1 MAHGPGDIVVTGV
14 GLALPGAETP
24 AALLRR
30 TADPATGPAPEPFD
44 PAARIGRRGHR
55 YKDRATR
62 LALCAALDALRNAG
76 LIPPDGEE
84 VTVPGDTVG
93 VVASSNLGNL
103 DTACLTAAAIAE
115 RSAMDLSPMSL
126 PNASSNVIA
135 SWVAIRH
142 GLRGPNLMLCNG
154 ATSGLDAVHW
164 GATLVTAGRVRR
176 AVVIGVETH
185 NAVVEDL
192 LGRPADE
199 LLDGAAALV
208 VEGARWAEARGA
220 RAAAALGP
228 YERRAGL
235 TGCIAALLPGGAA
248 PGAWFTPERY
258 TEEPAEGPAE
268 GPAEPAPVPRSV
280 PRYDVT
286 RAVGRASG
294 ALGVLQCAAAVGWLA
309 QAGDGMGGVSGPGA
323 VAAPGAGTGTRAGG
337 GPGTGDGAASG
348 VGDGVEGR
356 AGIGAASGAGG
367 RAASAS
373 GAGNR
378 AAFGAGSRAA
388 PDPVAASAP
397 AWVAASDPA
406 SGSAPAPASR
416 QALITS
422 GDDTADAVAGLL
434 LRPTPA
440 RCHRPPAARAP
451 LSAMECSR

>member
-1 MAHGPGDIVVTGV
+1 MTQGPGEVVVTGV
-14 GLALPGAETP
+14 GLALPGADTP
-24 AALLRR
+24 DALLRR
-30 TADPATGPAPEPFD
+30 TACPVTGPAAEPFD
-44 PAARIGRRGHR
+44 TAARIGRRGHR

-62 LALCAALDALRNAG
+62 LALCAALDALRNAQ
-76 LIPPDGEE
+76 LIPSDGEE
-84 VTVPGDTVG
+84 LTVPGDTVG

-115 RSAMDLSPMSL
+115 RSAVDLSPMSL

-164 GATLVTAGRVRR
+164 GATLVAAGRVRR

-192 LGRPADE
+192 LGRSADE

-235 TGCIAALLPGGAA
+235 SGCVAAVLPGGAA
-248 PGAWFTPERY
+248 PGVWFTPERY
-258 TEEPAEGPAE
+258 AEGPAGAGAGAGAGVVTD
-268 GPAEPAPVPRSV
+268 GPAGAVPVPESV

-286 RAVGRASG
+286 SAVGRASG
-294 ALGVLQCAAAVGWLA
+294 ALGVLQCAAAIGWLA
-309 QAGDGMGGVSGPGA
+309 RAEAGAHAETGAGPRDAGPEAAESQAAGPQAAGPPAGPGA
-323 VAAPGAGTGTRAGG
+323 
-337 GPGTGDGAASG
+337 
-348 VGDGVEGR
+348 
-356 AGIGAASGAGG
+356 
-367 RAASAS
+367 
-373 GAGNR
+373 
-378 AAFGAGSRAA
+378 GAGSRTAFAAGPGAA
-388 PDPVAASAP
+388 PGPGPV
-397 AWVAASDPA
+397 
-406 SGSAPAPASR
+406 PASR

-434 LRPTPA
+434 LRPTPD
-440 RCHRPPAARAP
+440 RCHPHPPRAP
-451 LSAMECSR
+451 LISMECSR

>member
-1 MAHGPGDIVVTGV
+1 MTHGPGDVVVTGV
-14 GLALPGAETP
+14 GLALPGAATP
-24 AALLRR
+24 GALLRR
-30 TADPATGPAPEPFD
+30 AAAPATGPAPEPFD
-44 PAARIGRRGHR
+44 TAVRIGRRGHR

-62 LALCAALDALRNAG
+62 LALCAALDALRDAA
-76 LIPPDGEE
+76 LIPADGEE

-164 GATLVTAGRVRR
+164 GATLVAAGRVRR

-208 VEGARWAEARGA
+208 VEGARWAAARGVP
-220 RAAAALGP
+220 AAAALGP

-235 TGCIAALLPGGAA
+235 TGCIEALLPGGAA
-248 PGAWFTPERY
+248 PGVWFTPERY
-258 TEEPAEGPAE
+258 AERPAGAV
-268 GPAEPAPVPRSV
+268 PVPETV

-286 RAVGRASG
+286 DAVGRSSG
-294 ALGVLQCAAAVGWLA
+294 ALGVLQCAAAVGWLTRA
-309 QAGDGMGGVSGPGA
+309 EAGR
-323 VAAPGAGTGTRAGG
+323 RAGG
-337 GPGTGDGAASG
+337 ETGSGAGDGAAF
-348 VGDGVEGR
+348 GD
-356 AGIGAASGAGG
+356 
-367 RAASAS
+367 RAASDA
-373 GAGNR
+373 GA
-378 AAFGAGSRAA
+378 RAA
-388 PDPVAASAP
+388 PDPAAAPGPGPAAEALASVPVSAEVSASAP
-397 AWVAASDPA
+397 VPVSAEASA
-406 SGSAPAPASR
+406 SASVSVSAEVSASASVPVSAEVSASASVPVSR

>member
-1 MAHGPGDIVVTGV
+1 MTRGPGEVVVTGV
-14 GLALPGAETP
+14 GLALPGADTP
-24 AALLRR
+24 GALLRR
-30 TADPATGPAPEPFD
+30 TACPVTGPAAEPFD
-44 PAARIGRRGHR
+44 TAARIGRRGHR

-62 LALCAALDALRNAG
+62 LALCAALDALRNAQ
-76 LIPPDGEE
+76 LIPSDGEE
-84 VTVPGDTVG
+84 MTVPGDTVG

-115 RSAMDLSPMSL
+115 RSAVDLSPMSL

-164 GATLVTAGRVRR
+164 GATLVAAGRVRR

-192 LGRPADE
+192 LGRSADE

-220 RAAAALGP
+220 RAAAALGR

-235 TGCIAALLPGGAA
+235 SGCVEALLPGGAA
-248 PGAWFTPERY
+248 PGVWFTPERY
-258 TEEPAEGPAE
+258 AEGPAGDGAVAGAVTD
-268 GPAEPAPVPRSV
+268 GPAGAVPVPESV

-286 RAVGRASG
+286 SAVGRASG
-294 ALGVLQCAAAVGWLA
+294 ALGVLQCAAAIGWLA
-309 QAGDGMGGVSGPGA
+309 RAEAGAHAETGAGRRDAGPEAAGSQAAGPEAGPGA
-323 VAAPGAGTGTRAGG
+323 GAGSGTAFAAGAGAGAAPG
-337 GPGTGDGAASG
+337 PGS
-348 VGDGVEGR
+348 VL
-356 AGIGAASGAGG
+356 
-367 RAASAS
+367 
-373 GAGNR
+373 
-378 AAFGAGSRAA
+378 
-388 PDPVAASAP
+388 
-397 AWVAASDPA
+397 
-406 SGSAPAPASR
+406 ASR

-434 LRPTPA
+434 LSPTPD
-440 RCHRPPAARAP
+440 RCHPHPSRAP
-451 LSAMECSR
+451 LISMECSR

>member
-1 MAHGPGDIVVTGV
+1 MTQGPGEVVVTGV
-14 GLALPGAETP
+14 GLALPGADTP
-24 AALLRR
+24 DALLRR
-30 TADPATGPAPEPFD
+30 TACPVTGPAAEPFD

-62 LALCAALDALRNAG
+62 LALCAALDALRNAR
-76 LIPPDGEE
+76 LIPSDGEE

-115 RSAMDLSPMSL
+115 RSAVDLSPMSL

-164 GATLVTAGRVRR
+164 GAALVAAGRVRR

-192 LGRPADE
+192 LGRSADE

-208 VEGARWAEARGA
+208 VEGARWAEGRGA
-220 RAAAALGP
+220 RAAAVLGP

-235 TGCIAALLPGGAA
+235 SGCVEALLPGGAA
-248 PGAWFTPERY
+248 PGVWFTPERY
-258 TEEPAEGPAE
+258 AEGPAGAGTE
-268 GPAEPAPVPRSV
+268 RSAGAVPVPESV

-286 RAVGRASG
+286 SAVGRASG
-294 ALGVLQCAAAVGWLA
+294 ALGVLQCVAAIGWLA
-309 QAGDGMGGVSGPGA
+309 RAEAGTDAETGAGPQDGGPQDGGPQDGGPQDGGPEAGAGSGTGFGAGPGA
-323 VAAPGAGTGTRAGG
+323 APG
-337 GPGTGDGAASG
+337 
-348 VGDGVEGR
+348 
-356 AGIGAASGAGG
+356 
-367 RAASAS
+367 
-373 GAGNR
+373 
-378 AAFGAGSRAA
+378 
-388 PDPVAASAP
+388 PV
-397 AWVAASDPA
+397 
-406 SGSAPAPASR
+406 PASR

-434 LRPTPA
+434 LRPTPD
-440 RCHRPPAARAP
+440 RCHPHPPRAP
-451 LSAMECSR
+451 LISMECSR

>member
-1 MAHGPGDIVVTGV
+1 MTQGPGEVVVTGV
-14 GLALPGAETP
+14 GLALPGADTP
-24 AALLRR
+24 DALLRR
-30 TADPATGPAPEPFD
+30 TACPVTGPAAEPFD
-44 PAARIGRRGHR
+44 TAARIGRRGHR

-62 LALCAALDALRNAG
+62 LALCAALDALRNAQ
-76 LIPPDGEE
+76 LIPSDGEE
-84 VTVPGDTVG
+84 LTVPGDTVG

-115 RSAMDLSPMSL
+115 RSAVDLSPMSL

-164 GATLVTAGRVRR
+164 GATLVAAGRVRR

-192 LGRPADE
+192 LGRSADE

-235 TGCIAALLPGGAA
+235 SGCVAAVLPGGAA
-248 PGAWFTPERY
+248 PGVWFTPERY
-258 TEEPAEGPAE
+258 AEGPAGAGAVTD
-268 GPAEPAPVPRSV
+268 GPAGAVPVPESV

-286 RAVGRASG
+286 SAVGRASG
-294 ALGVLQCAAAVGWLA
+294 ALGVLQCAAAIGWLA
-309 QAGDGMGGVSGPGA
+309 RAEAGTDAETGAGPRDAGPEAAESQAAGSQAAGPQAGPGA
-323 VAAPGAGTGTRAGG
+323 
-337 GPGTGDGAASG
+337 
-348 VGDGVEGR
+348 
-356 AGIGAASGAGG
+356 
-367 RAASAS
+367 
-373 GAGNR
+373 
-378 AAFGAGSRAA
+378 GAGSRTAFAAGPGAA
-388 PDPVAASAP
+388 PGPGPV
-397 AWVAASDPA
+397 
-406 SGSAPAPASR
+406 PASR

-434 LRPTPA
+434 LRPTPD
-440 RCHRPPAARAP
+440 RCHPHPPRAP
-451 LSAMECSR
+451 LISMECSR

>member
-1 MAHGPGDIVVTGV
+1 MTRGPGEVVVTGV
-14 GLALPGAETP
+14 GLALPGADTP
-24 AALLRR
+24 DALLRR
-30 TADPATGPAPEPFD
+30 TACPVTGPAAEPFD
-44 PAARIGRRGHR
+44 TAARIGRRGHR

-62 LALCAALDALRNAG
+62 LALCAALDALRNAQ
-76 LIPPDGEE
+76 LIPSDGEE
-84 VTVPGDTVG
+84 MTVPGDTVG

-115 RSAMDLSPMSL
+115 RSAVDLSPMSL

-164 GATLVTAGRVRR
+164 GATLVAAGRVRR

-192 LGRPADE
+192 LGRSADE

-220 RAAAALGP
+220 RAAAALGR

-235 TGCIAALLPGGAA
+235 SGCVEALLPGGAA
-248 PGAWFTPERY
+248 PGVWFTPERY
-258 TEEPAEGPAE
+258 AEGPAGDGDGDGDGAAAGAVTD
-268 GPAEPAPVPRSV
+268 GPAGAVPVPESV

-286 RAVGRASG
+286 SAVGRASG
-294 ALGVLQCAAAVGWLA
+294 ALGVLQCAAAIGWLA
-309 QAGDGMGGVSGPGA
+309 RAEAGAHAETGAGPRDAGPRDAGPEAAGPEAGPGA
-323 VAAPGAGTGTRAGG
+323 GAGSGTAFAAGAGAGAGAAPG
-337 GPGTGDGAASG
+337 PGS
-348 VGDGVEGR
+348 VL
-356 AGIGAASGAGG
+356 
-367 RAASAS
+367 
-373 GAGNR
+373 
-378 AAFGAGSRAA
+378 
-388 PDPVAASAP
+388 
-397 AWVAASDPA
+397 
-406 SGSAPAPASR
+406 ASR

-434 LRPTPA
+434 LSPTPD
-440 RCHRPPAARAP
+440 RCHPHPSRAP
-451 LSAMECSR
+451 LISMECSR

>member
-1 MAHGPGDIVVTGV
+1 MTQGPGEVVVTGV
-14 GLALPGAETP
+14 GLALPGADTP
-24 AALLRR
+24 DALLRR
-30 TADPATGPAPEPFD
+30 TACPVTGPAAEPFD
-44 PAARIGRRGHR
+44 TAARIGRRGHR

-62 LALCAALDALRNAG
+62 LALCAALDALRDAR
-76 LIPPDGEE
+76 LIPSDGEE

-115 RSAMDLSPMSL
+115 RSAVDLSPMSL

-164 GATLVTAGRVRR
+164 GAALVAAGRVRR

-192 LGRPADE
+192 LGRSADE

-208 VEGARWAEARGA
+208 VEGARWAEGRGA
-220 RAAAALGP
+220 RAAATLGR

-235 TGCIAALLPGGAA
+235 SGCVEALLPGGAA
-248 PGAWFTPERY
+248 PGVWFTPERY
-258 TEEPAEGPAE
+258 AEGPA
-268 GPAEPAPVPRSV
+268 GVGVGAGAGVGTGTGTDGAVPVPEAV

-286 RAVGRASG
+286 SAVGRASG
-294 ALGVLQCAAAVGWLA
+294 ALGVLQCVAAIGWLA
-309 QAGDGMGGVSGPGA
+309 RAEAGTD
-323 VAAPGAGTGTRAGG
+323 AAPGAGPQAAGPQAAG
-337 GPGTGDGAASG
+337 SQAVGSPAAGPQAAGSQ
-348 VGDGVEGR
+348 
-356 AGIGAASGAGG
+356 A
-367 RAASAS
+367 
-373 GAGNR
+373 
-378 AAFGAGSRAA
+378 GAGSGTAFDAGPGAA
-388 PDPVAASAP
+388 PGPVP
-397 AWVAASDPA
+397 V
-406 SGSAPAPASR
+406 PASR

-434 LRPTPA
+434 LRPTPD
-440 RCHRPPAARAP
+440 RCHPHPPRAP
-451 LSAMECSR
+451 LISMECSR

>member
-1 MAHGPGDIVVTGV
+1 MTQGPGEVVVTGV
-14 GLALPGAETP
+14 GLALPGADTP
-24 AALLRR
+24 DALLRR
-30 TADPATGPAPEPFD
+30 TACPVTGPAAEPFD
-44 PAARIGRRGHR
+44 TAARIGRRGHR

-62 LALCAALDALRNAG
+62 LALCAALDALRNAR
-76 LIPPDGEE
+76 LIPSDGEE

-115 RSAMDLSPMSL
+115 RSAVDLSPMSL

-164 GATLVTAGRVRR
+164 GATLVAAGRVRR

-220 RAAAALGP
+220 RATAALGP

-235 TGCIAALLPGGAA
+235 GGCVEALLPGGAA
-248 PGAWFTPERY
+248 PGVWFTPERY
-258 TEEPAEGPAE
+258 AEGPAGAD
-268 GPAEPAPVPRSV
+268 GPAAVPPRSV

-286 RAVGRASG
+286 SAVGRASG
-294 ALGVLQCAAAVGWLA
+294 ALGVLQCAAAIGWLA
-309 QAGDGMGGVSGPGA
+309 RAEAGTDA
-323 VAAPGAGTGTRAGG
+323 ETGAGPQAAGRDA
-337 GPGTGDGAASG
+337 GPDA
-348 VGDGVEGR
+348 
-356 AGIGAASGAGG
+356 GAG
-367 RAASAS
+367 S
-373 GAGNR
+373 GT
-378 AAFGAGSRAA
+378 AFGAGPGAA
-388 PDPVAASAP
+388 PGPVP
-397 AWVAASDPA
+397 V
-406 SGSAPAPASR
+406 PASR

-434 LRPTPA
+434 LRPTPD
-440 RCHRPPAARAP
+440 RCHPHPPRAP

>member
-1 MAHGPGDIVVTGV
+1 MTHGPGEVVVTGV
-14 GLALPGAETP
+14 GLAVPGAGTP
-24 AALLRR
+24 EALLRR
-30 TADPATGPAPEPFD
+30 TACPVTGPAPEPFD
-44 PAARIGRRGHR
+44 TAARIGRRGHR

-62 LALCAALDALRNAG
+62 LALCAALEALRNAG
-76 LIPPDGEE
+76 LIPPEGEE

-115 RSAMDLSPMSL
+115 RSAVDLSPMSL

-164 GATLVTAGRVRR
+164 GAALVAAGRVRR

-192 LGRPADE
+192 LGRSGGE

-220 RAAAALGP
+220 RAVAALGP

-235 TGCIAALLPGGAA
+235 GGCVEALLPDGAA
-248 PGAWFTPERY
+248 PGVWFTPERY
-258 TEEPAEGPAE
+258 AEGPA
-268 GPAEPAPVPRSV
+268 GAVPVPGTV

-286 RAVGRASG
+286 GAVGRASG

-309 QAGDGMGGVSGPGA
+309 RAGAGAGAGADPEAGVGSAAFEAGPGA
-323 VAAPGAGTGTRAGG
+323 V
-337 GPGTGDGAASG
+337 
-348 VGDGVEGR
+348 
-356 AGIGAASGAGG
+356 
-367 RAASAS
+367 
-373 GAGNR
+373 
-378 AAFGAGSRAA
+378 
-388 PDPVAASAP
+388 PDPV
-397 AWVAASDPA
+397 
-406 SGSAPAPASR
+406 PASR

-434 LRPTPA
+434 LLPTPD
-440 RCHRPPAARAP
+440 RCPPPPARAA
-451 LSAMECSR
+451 LISMECSR

>member
-1 MAHGPGDIVVTGV
+1 MTQGPGEVVVTGV
-14 GLALPGAETP
+14 GLALPGADTP
-24 AALLRR
+24 DALLRR
-30 TADPATGPAPEPFD
+30 TACPVTGPAAEPFD
-44 PAARIGRRGHR
+44 TAARIGRRGHR

-62 LALCAALDALRNAG
+62 LALCAALAALRNAR
-76 LIPPDGEE
+76 LIPSDGEE

-115 RSAMDLSPMSL
+115 RSAVDLSPMSL

-164 GATLVTAGRVRR
+164 GATLVAAGRVRR
-176 AVVIGVETH
+176 AVVVGVETH

-192 LGRPADE
+192 LGRPAAE

-235 TGCIAALLPGGAA
+235 SGCVAALLPGGAA
-248 PGAWFTPERY
+248 PGVWFTPERY
-258 TEEPAEGPAE
+258 AEGAAGAGAVALTGAVAD
-268 GPAEPAPVPRSV
+268 GPAGAEADGLAGAVPVPEAV

-286 RAVGRASG
+286 SAVGRASG
-294 ALGVLQCAAAVGWLA
+294 ALGVLQCAAAIGWLA
-309 QAGDGMGGVSGPGA
+309 RDGAGADAETGAGPEGAGPEGARPEAARPRDAGPRDAGPQAAGPQAAGPDAGPGA
-323 VAAPGAGTGTRAGG
+323 
-337 GPGTGDGAASG
+337 
-348 VGDGVEGR
+348 
-356 AGIGAASGAGG
+356 
-367 RAASAS
+367 
-373 GAGNR
+373 
-378 AAFGAGSRAA
+378 GAGSRTDFAA
-388 PDPVAASAP
+388 GPGPAPGPGPV
-397 AWVAASDPA
+397 
-406 SGSAPAPASR
+406 PASR

-434 LRPTPA
+434 LRPTPD
-440 RCHRPPAARAP
+440 RCHPHPPRAP
-451 LSAMECSR
+451 LISMECSR

>member
-1 MAHGPGDIVVTGV
+1 MTHRPGDVVVTGV
-14 GLALPGAETP
+14 GLALPGAATP
-24 AALLRR
+24 GALLRR
-30 TADPATGPAPEPFD
+30 AAPAAGPAPEPFD
-44 PAARIGRRGHR
+44 TAVRIGRRGHR

-62 LALCAALDALRNAG
+62 LALCAALDALRDAA
-76 LIPPDGEE
+76 LIPADGEE

-164 GATLVTAGRVRR
+164 GATLVAAGRVRR

-208 VEGARWAEARGA
+208 VEGARWAEARGVP
-220 RAAAALGP
+220 AAAALGP

-235 TGCIAALLPGGAA
+235 TGCIEALLPGGAA
-248 PGAWFTPERY
+248 PGVWFTPERY
-258 TEEPAEGPAE
+258 AERPAGAV
-268 GPAEPAPVPRSV
+268 PVPETV

-286 RAVGRASG
+286 DAVGRSSG
-294 ALGVLQCAAAVGWLA
+294 ALGVLQCAAAVGWLTRA
-309 QAGDGMGGVSGPGA
+309 EAGK
-323 VAAPGAGTGTRAGG
+323 RAGG
-337 GPGTGDGAASG
+337 GTGSGAGDGAAF
-348 VGDGVEGR
+348 GD
-356 AGIGAASGAGG
+356 
-367 RAASAS
+367 RAASDG
-373 GAGNR
+373 GA
-378 AAFGAGSRAA
+378 RAA
-388 PDPVAASAP
+388 PDPAAP
-397 AWVAASDPA
+397 DP
-406 SGSAPAPASR
+406 GSAAEALASVPVSAEVSASVPVSR